1 MLPVVHGQAAYSE
14 RADEPPSAAG
24 QGSSATFRG
33 LACNK
38 AALSPNPPGAFVL
51 TPRALSAERTQWL
64 TDVKA
69 STPRYPFSDGMRASL
84 AARRPVALVATE
96 T

>member
-1 MLPVVHGQAAYSE
+1 MQ
-14 RADEPPSAAG
+14 
-24 QGSSATFRG
+24 QGG
-33 LACNK
+33 V
-38 AALSPNPPGAFVL
+38 SPNPPGAFVL

-69 STPRYPFSDGMRASL
+69 LTPRYPFSDGMWASL

-96 T
+96 TSGDPPPRSSQLLSGPRLALVSRRA